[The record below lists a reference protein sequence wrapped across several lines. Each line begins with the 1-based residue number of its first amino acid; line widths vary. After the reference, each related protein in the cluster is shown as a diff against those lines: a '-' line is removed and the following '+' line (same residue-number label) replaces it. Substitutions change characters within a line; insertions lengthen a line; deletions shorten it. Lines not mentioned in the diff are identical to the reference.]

1 MRSGPPIGHCPAIQT
16 MKQNAKSKSSKPP
29 QNGIPGQVLKSLFMD
44 PLGLTAYRVAKD
56 IGITAIAMSHILRG
70 QRSITP
76 SVALRLGQYFGV
88 EAEFWLSLQ
97 THHDLAKES
106 TGSKKKLPTM
116 RCAALEGRA
125 FVLKETKI
133 NGVRNWQVLMART
146 SKR

>member
-1 MRSGPPIGHCPAIQT
+1 MRYGPPIAHCPAIQT

-56 IGITAIAMSHILRG
+56 LGITAIAMSHILRG

-88 EAEFWLSLQ
+88 EPEFWLSLQ
-97 THHDLAKES
+97 MHHDLAKELA
-106 TGSKKKLPTM
+106 GSKKKAQTM

-125 FVLKETKI
+125 FVLKETKTL
-133 NGVRNWQVLMART
+133 GGRSWQVLMANT
-146 SKR
+146 TKR

>member
-1 MRSGPPIGHCPAIQT
+1 MAKTNSTKNGKLKTDTASPGHA
-16 MKQNAKSKSSKPP
+16 
-29 QNGIPGQVLKSLFMD
+29 LKTLFMD

-56 IGITAIAMSHILRG
+56 LGITAIAMSHILRG

-106 TGSKKKLPTM
+106 AGSKKKVPTM

-146 SKR
+146 SRR